1 MGSQRVR
8 LDSVTKQQS
17 LPMYMFQCGGWGSW
31 ALLVSTGHEHQ
42 ESIGQIDNTRCQ
54 YRGEIHLLTGPEF

>member
-8 LDSVTKQQS
+8 HDSVTKQQS
-17 LPMYMFQCGGWGSW
+17 LPMDMFQCGGWGGC
-31 ALLVSTGHEHQ
+31 TGPEHQ
-42 ESIGQIDNTRCQ
+42 ESTGQICNTGCQ